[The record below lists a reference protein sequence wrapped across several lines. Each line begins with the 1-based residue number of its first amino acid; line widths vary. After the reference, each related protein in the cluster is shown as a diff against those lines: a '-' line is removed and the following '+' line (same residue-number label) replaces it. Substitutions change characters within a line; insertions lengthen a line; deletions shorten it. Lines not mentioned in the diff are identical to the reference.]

1 MRRAGVRAAIEASPP
16 PSRSRA
22 TLQEGSDRGRTDD
35 GGVRALLL
43 VAGLGLAVGLPGFV
57 GAAGRPTPDARPAP
71 SFTLPG
77 RAGPV
82 ALDSLRGKV
91 VLIDFWASWCVPCR
105 QSFPWLRALH
115 DRYPARTFEI
125 VAINL
130 DKDRDAADRF
140 LEEFP
145 APFAVAFDP
154 AGKTAESFKVK
165 AMPSSFV
172 VGPAGTILYA
182 HTGFDLRKTKGIE
195 TIIQEALTP

>member
-1 MRRAGVRAAIEASPP
+1 
-16 PSRSRA
+16 
-22 TLQEGSDRGRTDD
+22 
-35 GGVRALLL
+35 LLA
-43 VAGLGLAVGLPGFV
+43 AGLCAALGLPGSAE
-57 GAAGRPTPDARPAP
+57 AAGHSARGAGLAP

-77 RAGPV
+77 RSGPV

-105 QSFPWLRALH
+105 QSFPWLSALH
-115 DRYPARTFEI
+115 DRYPARSFEI

-145 APFAVAFDP
+145 APFAVAFDS
-154 AGKTAESFKVK
+154 AGRSAEAFKVK

-182 HTGFDLRKTKGIE
+182 HAGFDPRKTKTIE
-195 TIIQEALTP
+195 SIIQEALTP